1 MDVLEL
7 NRLAR
12 LLREVALKASQNGE
26 ELPISASELAV
37 IEKVARHPDITI
49 SEISRNTGL
58 AQSRVSTIVQDLT
71 GEGVFL
77 LRKVPPDRRQTRV
90 RLDPKT
96 ERQTFDDAG
105 ARPIDNVLSGAAPHL
120 SPDDV
125 GRLIGLLEEVL
136 GMLDRPP
143 QPGTTRSRP
152 RVRGRHRP
160 PTGPSDSSGGAA

>member
-1 MDVLEL
+1 MDVLGL

-26 ELPISASELAV
+26 ELPISASELVV
-37 IEKVARHPDITI
+37 IENVARHPDITI
-49 SEISRNTGL
+49 SEISANTGL
-58 AQSRVSTIVQDLT
+58 AQSRISNIARDLAD
-71 GEGVFL
+71 EGVFL

-90 RLDPKT
+90 RLDPKA

-105 ARPIDNVLSGAAPHL
+105 ARPIDDVLSGAAPHL

-152 RVRGRHRP
+152 RGRGRHRP
-160 PTGPSDSSGGAA
+160 QAGLGDSSGGTV